1 MTAIHVGSN
10 MTPEYILE
18 SADID
23 AETGRAT
30 NCIRIGATCFLT
42 DTATWKIVDD
52 DLVLQPYNVPAAMTV
67 ENVTIDAAI
76 AIDQTTT
83 GTTNAVHVLPAGG
96 VGSLTETAPATDT
109 ASSGLN
115 GRLQRIAQRL
125 TSLIA
130 LIPASL
136 GQKNKAGSLAV
147 TLASDE
153 DALAVTGPLTDTQL
167 RATAVPVSGTFYQ
180 ATQPVSGTV
189 TANAGT
195 NLNTSALALETGGN
209 LAEIKTNT
217 DNIPAVGQ
225 AAMAASMPVTMASD
239 QSDLVVVPHNL
250 ADEIIVTPTLTIAAT
265 YVSGDYVGTSTTPMT
280 FSNCARVN
288 GGTGTIA
295 GVALVDSNVASVAGE
310 LWLFDAPITT
320 PNDSAAW
327 AISGA
332 DALKCIGVIPFST
345 YYSGGNAS
353 VTFAEKQGIVFKTE
367 SDSRSLYGA
376 FVTRGAPTYATGSLT
391 FKLRVWQD

>member
-1 MTAIHVGSN
+1 MALVYVGANS
-10 MTPEYILE
+10 TPNYTCL
-18 SADID
+18 STDIVV
-23 AETGRAT
+23 ETGQV
-30 NCIRIGATCFLT
+30 IGAIRKG
-42 DTATWKIVDD
+42 ATVFVVDSAIWKIVDD
-52 DLVLQPYNVPAAMTV
+52 DLVLQPYNVPAAITV

-76 AIDQTTT
+76 AIDQTTDGST
-83 GTTNAVHVLPAGG
+83 NKTIVGTTLGAGATIGATTDAVVITDAAGT
-96 VGSLTETAPATDT
+96 L
-109 ASSGLN
+109 SSKLRGLVKWAFE
-115 GRLQRIAQRL
+115 RM
-125 TSLIA
+125 
-130 LIPASL
+130 PASL
-136 GQKNKAGSLAV
+136 GQKSKAASLPV
-147 TLASDE
+147 VIASDQ
-153 DALAVTGPLTDTQL
+153 DTL
-167 RATAVPVSGTFYQ
+167 V
-180 ATQPVSGTV
+180 VSGTV
-189 TANAGT
+189 TSNAGT